1 MKFETITIIGLG
13 LIGGSLAR
21 ALKESG
27 QIGTVSGVDTDR
39 DTIDYALKN
48 KIIDE
53 GFTKSGEAVRG
64 AEIIVIATHVGAIK
78 KTAEEII
85 SDASEG
91 SVITDVG
98 SVKGKIVKEIESI
111 LPSRLSFVG
120 GHPIAGTENSGVG
133 ASDPSLFRG
142 KRFII
147 TPTANTDPAAKD
159 KVESLWKLTGSQIHE
174 MDAEAHDRI
183 FGLVSHLPH
192 VVAYSLID
200 AIISEDDSDTL
211 LSFAGSGLGDYT
223 RVAAS
228 SPAMW
233 TDIFKANKDEIL
245 RAMGKFKASL
255 DKIEYLLERE
265 EWESLLDMLS
275 KSSEAK
281 RKKGGE

>member
-1 MKFETITIIGLG
+1 MQFEKITIIGLG

-21 ALKESG
+21 ALKESR
-27 QIGTVSGVDTDR
+27 QIGTISGADTDQE
-39 DTIDYALKN
+39 TIDYALKN
-48 KIIDE
+48 KIVDE
-53 GFTKSGEAVRG
+53 GFTKSSEAIRG

-85 SDASEG
+85 PHAAEG

-98 SVKGKIVKEIESI
+98 SVKGKIVTEIENI
-111 LPSRLSFVG
+111 LPPRLSFIG

-133 ASDPSLFRG
+133 ASDP
-142 KRFII
+142 
-147 TPTANTDPAAKD
+147 A
-159 KVESLWKLTGSQIHE
+159 LWKLTGSQIHE
-174 MDAEAHDRI
+174 MDAETHDRI

-200 AIISEDDSDTL
+200 AIISEGDSDTL

-233 TDIFKANKDEIL
+233 TDIFKANKDEVL
-245 RAMGKFKASL
+245 RAIGKFKASL

-275 KSSEAK
+275 KSAEAK
-281 RKKGGE
+281 RNKGGE